1 MIAAPG
7 QGRQIV
13 LASASATRAQM
24 LRAAGLDIVVQAA
37 RIDEDAARDALVAEG
52 ARPREI
58 ADALAE
64 LKASKLADRFPQALV
79 IGCDQVLEFGGQVWA
94 KAATPDAGR
103 AQLQTLRGHSH
114 LLHSA
119 VVLYDAAQPVWRH
132 VAGARMT
139 MRRLSD
145 RYLDRYLARNWDA
158 VRHSVGTYRVE
169 GEGARLFSGIE
180 GDHFTVLGL
189 PLLPLLN
196 YLSDRGFVDT

>member
-1 MIAAPG
+1 
-7 QGRQIV
+7 
-13 LASASATRAQM
+13 
-24 LRAAGLDIVVQAA
+24 
-37 RIDEDAARDALVAEG
+37 
-52 ARPREI
+52 
-58 ADALAE
+58 
-64 LKASKLADRFPQALV
+64 
-79 IGCDQVLEFGGQVWA
+79 
-94 KAATPDAGR
+94 
-103 AQLQTLRGHSH
+103 
-114 LLHSA
+114 
-119 VVLYDAAQPVWRH
+119 
-132 VAGARMT
+132 